1 MYDVSLPLSLSR
13 SFREERQGAVAQSRG
28 TVVVKA
34 VCSTMRGER
43 IDLTVGGVRY
53 SVDRVGDFSPGRRR
67 RRRD

>member
-1 MYDVSLPLSLSR
+1 MFLSLSLSLVR
-13 SFREERQGAVAQSRG
+13 FERRGKEQSRG